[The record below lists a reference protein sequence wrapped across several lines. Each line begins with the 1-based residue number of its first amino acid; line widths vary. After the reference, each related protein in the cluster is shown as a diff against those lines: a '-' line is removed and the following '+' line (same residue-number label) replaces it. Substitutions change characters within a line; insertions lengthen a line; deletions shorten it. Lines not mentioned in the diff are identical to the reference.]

1 MAEAVLVAKLSD
13 APARKSP
20 LIVSLSCRSG
30 ALWCNLL
37 YSVIEDLAMH
47 VVFGGDWPFSG
58 RLHDIMLQVMR
69 QLRRMRRAEWVA
81 VVEHE

>member
-13 APARKSP
+13 APACKSP
-20 LIVSLSCRSG
+20 LIVSLPCRSG
-30 ALWCNLL
+30 ALWRSLM

-47 VVFGGDWPFSG
+47 VVSGGDWPFSG

-69 QLRRMRRAEWVA
+69 LLRGMRRAEWVA